1 MASYPKTGS
10 ILDANGNQPG
20 GTTRTALSTQILIMV
35 NNEPVGAVQSFA
47 VNQSRTNK
55 RISEVGTDG
64 VIEIVPEGYVTITL
78 TIGRIVFDGLSV
90 TEAFSRGFRN
100 LQAQRIPFDVVVID
114 QFSGTGDNSVVTTYH
129 NCWFNKVDFNYE
141 STNYIITENC
151 GIDVEY
157 VSTTRG
163 GEAVALSQGVGGGR
177 QLAGTQFDDVEQLAD
192 SGVRRGSLD
201 FPSLISAA
209 F

>member
-1 MASYPKTGS
+1 MPYPKTGS
-10 ILDANGNQPG
+10 ILDGSTTS

-47 VNQSRTNK
+47 ASQTRTNK
-55 RISEVGTDG
+55 RVSEVGTDG
-64 VIEIVPEGYVTITL
+64 VIEIVPEGFTTVTL

-114 QFSGTGDNSVVTTYH
+114 QFSGTGDDAVITTYH
-129 NCWFNKVDFNYE
+129 NCWFNKIDFTYD
-141 STNYIITENC
+141 SSNYIITENC
-151 GIDVEY
+151 GIDVEF
-157 VSTTRG
+157 VSTERG
-163 GEAVALSQGVGGGR
+163 GEPVALSQGAGGGR
-177 QLAGTQFDDVEQLAD
+177 QLAGTQFDTIEGLAD
-192 SGVRRGSLD
+192 SGSRRGALD